1 MRLIIIADDV
11 LSTCDPIVYVW
22 GSIQFFI
29 CPFFIVF
36 ILLLFFLFFFFIICL
51 FVWANDMIS
60 PHFYQELVPF
70 WVSICQFLIVFPP
83 QKFVRTALV

>member
-36 ILLLFFLFFFFIICL
+36 ILLLFFLFFFFYYL
-51 FVWANDMIS
+51 FVC
-60 PHFYQELVPF
+60 VG
-70 WVSICQFLIVFPP
+70 
-83 QKFVRTALV
+83 